1 MVEAVPQS
9 VSFFAAQVSSQEV
22 VAAVQVHPLDAASA
36 PVQAA
41 SAKPEQPLVAKA
53 PQTKGVLVQ

>member
-1 MVEAVPQS
+1 MAEAVPQS
-9 VSFFAAQVSSQEV
+9 LSFFAAQVSSQV
-22 VAAVQVHPLDAASA
+22 LVPAVQVHPLDASSL